1 MSHTPPELAEEFPN
15 PVERMHELKA
25 QDAHFRKL
33 MGDYDEVNLAIHR
46 AETNLRPTDDLHET
60 ELRKTRLSDV
70 ISDDL
75 GEADPRALAF
85 SCAFV
90 ARNQRPQG

>member
-1 MSHTPPELAEEFPN
+1 MSHAPHEIAEEFPDKTD
-15 PVERMHELKA
+15 RIQQLKA

-60 ELRKTRLSDV
+60 ELRKTRLALKDQ
-70 ISDDL
+70 IARMHL
-75 GEADPRALAF
+75 GA
-85 SCAFV
+85 
-90 ARNQRPQG
+90 